1 MKITTTTVNDS
12 QFTYEILLSKGLGTL
27 TRKAEMFIY
36 VLVQN
41 AIRKTQ
47 HKFFNEDD
55 KNDSIQA
62 SYEKILN
69 KWQGFNPEKSTSAF
83 VYISEI
89 HKRAVAEFLNYFHDK
104 KGIKKEDNKKLKF
117 ISMNSSNN
125 GQGLYNI

>member
-1 MKITTTTVNDS
+1 MEIKQNPVNDTE
-12 QFTYEILLSKGLGTL
+12 FTYEILLSKGLGRL
-27 TRKAEMFIY
+27 TKKCENIIV
-36 VLVQN
+36 VLVEN

-47 HKFFNEDD
+47 NKFYSDDD

-69 KWQGFNPEKSTSAF
+69 KWQGFNPEKSSSAF

-89 HKRAVAEFLNYFHDK
+89 HKRAIAEFMNFLHDR

-125 GQGLYNI
+125 GQGLYNL